1 MRLEKGV
8 AMSEGAAV
16 AGQVYAGQL
25 VGSRWPTQVG
35 PGSAIVIVVARR
47 RGRGI
52 HYAKFFE
59 VSP

>member
-1 MRLEKGV
+1 
-8 AMSEGAAV
+8 MSEGAAV

-35 PGSAIVIVVARR
+35 RGSAIVIVAVHRK
-47 RGRGI
+47 GREI
-52 HYAKFFE
+52 HYARLFE

>member
-1 MRLEKGV
+1 
-8 AMSEGAAV
+8 MSEGAAV